1 MNSERMKILRITI
14 CILAAVCMLF
24 AAALAGSRF
33 WQHEKRQSA
42 DITKLQE
49 EIFSKEKT
57 KEVFI
62 PEIYQLQSDLGN
74 SLFRQFAESEGLNAW
89 QKLACK
95 KDISLLVVGDS
106 IGARTW
112 TYDVS
117 EWIERNYQ
125 IRCTI
130 RNLSMGGNTSYGGY
144 VSEKLLEEETAFDL
158 VIVCYGEN
166 DLPELFARDYEALIR
181 ELYRRNDRC
190 CIISVLES
198 SQREYTEKMQ
208 QIIRFAPYY
217 ELCLADTIEA
227 FDRSGYAY
235 EVLSDDGQHPNEK
248 GGEIYAETVERVIS
262 EQTADAYQKLQER
275 VLTAFS
281 EQEEIDLAGLTTAGF
296 SKPPL
301 DQEVLTYEA
310 FRYIPSRDFQRINDT
325 DWEIQLEG
333 MSGILG
339 ISRNMCPGINT
350 LKIYLDDELVYD
362 SGEVNW
368 RLQYALKTVDRLLP
382 EARMFQGSMRV
393 SFGTKEAADQ
403 FFGIVLTDFTQ
414 L

>member
-1 MNSERMKILRITI
+1 MF
-14 CILAAVCMLF
+14 F
-24 AAALAGSRF
+24 AAALAGSKF

-49 EIFSKEKT
+49 EIFSTEKT

-89 QKLACK
+89 QKLACR

-235 EVLSDDGQHPNEK
+235 EVLSDDG
-248 GGEIYAETVERVIS
+248 
-262 EQTADAYQKLQER
+262 
-275 VLTAFS
+275 
-281 EQEEIDLAGLTTAGF
+281 
-296 SKPPL
+296 
-301 DQEVLTYEA
+301 
-310 FRYIPSRDFQRINDT
+310 
-325 DWEIQLEG
+325 
-333 MSGILG
+333 
-339 ISRNMCPGINT
+339 
-350 LKIYLDDELVYD
+350 
-362 SGEVNW
+362 
-368 RLQYALKTVDRLLP
+368 
-382 EARMFQGSMRV
+382 
-393 SFGTKEAADQ
+393 
-403 FFGIVLTDFTQ
+403 
-414 L
+414 